1 MRRARLVVLLCLAGV
16 VVAQTIATIQGNDAG
31 ARRLVAVDSLGRL
44 LMQISATPSG
54 SAVVVGNNAA
64 GAAPTAAPVLAGGYD
79 GTFVRRVLTDT
90 AGRVEVNTAGSPA
103 ACNASAPVV
112 VATSGLQVVI
122 PVSRVQ
128 SIWICSVSL
137 AGTSGAQV
145 RILAG
150 TGSTCAT
157 NRQILTGATALHPT
171 FVLALASPLRA
182 PVGTGVCFDVG
193 YLGGGAWGGGLV
205 TYSYN

>member
-1 MRRARLVVLLCLAGV
+1 MVRARLVVLLCLAGA

-44 LMQISATPSG
+44 LMEITATPSG

-64 GAAPTAAPVLAGGYD
+64 GTAPTAAPVLAGGYD
-79 GTFVRRVLTDT
+79 GTLVRRVLTDS
-90 AGRVEVNTAGSPA
+90 AGRVQVNTSGSSA

-112 VATSGLQVVI
+112 VTTSGIVVVV
-122 PVSRVQ
+122 PVSRIEA
-128 SIWICSVSL
+128 IWICSVSL
-137 AGTSGAQV
+137 AGTTGAQI

-150 TGSTCAT
+150 TGATCAT
-157 NRQILTGATALHPT
+157 NRQILTGATYLVPE
-171 FVLALASPLRA
+171 FVLDLASPLRA

-193 YLGGGAWGGGLV
+193 YSGGGAWGGGLV

>member
-1 MRRARLVVLLCLAGV
+1 MLRARLVVLLCLAGV

-44 LMQISATPSG
+44 LMEIAATPSG
-54 SAVVVGNNAA
+54 SAVVVGNDAA
-64 GAAPTAAPVLAGGYD
+64 GTAPTAAPVLAGGYD
-79 GTFVRRVLTDT
+79 GTLVRRLLTDT
-90 AGRVEVNTAGSPA
+90 AGRVEVNTSGSSA

-112 VATSGLQVVI
+112 VTTSGLFVAI
-122 PVSRVQ
+122 PASGSL

-137 AGTSGAQV
+137 AGSSGAQI
-145 RILAG
+145 RILSGNGA
-150 TGSTCAT
+150 TCAT
-157 NRQILTGATALHPT
+157 NRQLLTGATPLNPD
-171 FVLALASPLRA
+171 FVLDLASPLRA
-182 PVGTGVCFDVG
+182 AAGRGVCFDVG